1 MLYAHITV
9 CNIALYVQHSSVC
22 QIRESSPGSA
32 KMQCRYLPV
41 KTCVHRPYDAGRGR
55 NVVGLFAH
63 SLSYHAPPPPSTTW
77 YESELLNPM
86 EVGTENDYQYQYPF
100 MHHYV
105 FYQQD
110 LYLFVRAH
118 THAQTH
124 MYTNTYICINKKDVH
139 SI

>member
-1 MLYAHITV
+1 MCSTV
-9 CNIALYVQHSSVC
+9 QFARSGKVHLEVPKCSVVIC
-22 QIRESSPGSA
+22 PLKLVSIDLT
-32 KMQCRYLPV
+32 MQGAGGMSWDYLPIPCPI
-41 KTCVHRPYDAGRGR
+41 TP
-55 NVVGLFAH
+55 L
-63 SLSYHAPPPPSTTW
+63 PPPSTTW